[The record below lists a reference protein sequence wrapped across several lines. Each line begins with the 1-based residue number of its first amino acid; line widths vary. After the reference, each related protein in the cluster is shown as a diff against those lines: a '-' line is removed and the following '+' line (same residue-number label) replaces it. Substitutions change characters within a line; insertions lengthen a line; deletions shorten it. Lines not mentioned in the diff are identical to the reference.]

1 MCFVLLASR
10 ILLFPPL
17 FCCCVTFTHTL
28 DPVCRLAGQSFEAE
42 PAPEHSELII
52 LTSYCEQNSPP
63 SRPCSGTENSF
74 VESLRRTWRIRNCL
88 KSTANDVSNRPGNH
102 SAARVSEQWSGN
114 EFMGLKLAALFS
126 FFSPSEEE
134 NPRIQIW
141 AAFQELVGG
150 SLYVTNMIFYPF
162 DRMSIYAAI
171 FQICQGPLE
180 SPHLGLTF
188 KSSPV
193 GDLNPEWCAGINH
206 CMHFDLDG
214 SHTSPILLCPRIRL
228 I

>member
-88 KSTANDVSNRPGNH
+88 KSTANDVPNRPGNH

-141 AAFQELVGG
+141 AAFQELVG
-150 SLYVTNMIFYPF
+150 V
-162 DRMSIYAAI
+162 
-171 FQICQGPLE
+171 
-180 SPHLGLTF
+180 
-188 KSSPV
+188 
-193 GDLNPEWCAGINH
+193 H
-206 CMHFDLDG
+206 CMLPTRYFTHLTECPFMLPYFRSVRVLWNPLTWV
-214 SHTSPILLCPRIRL
+214 SHLNLHLSEI
-228 I
+228 